1 MQVYCEGR
9 RSYNRSF
16 RIDIRVVKSETSRYT
31 VITKAKLKPG
41 TAFKV
46 YVTAFTVKGEGA
58 TSDAVNVNTPSKGKG
73 KRCLF
78 YYNYVLVYLSRSQTI
93 YYPRVLKQLDCN

>member
-16 RIDIRVVKSETSRYT
+16 RIDIHVVKSETSRYT

-41 TAFKV
+41 TTFTV

-58 TSDAVNVNTPSKGKG
+58 TSDAKIVNTPSKGE
-73 KRCLF
+73 RSSVCF
-78 YYNYVLVYLSRSQTI
+78 TIIMYLCI
-93 YYPRVLKQLDCN
+93 FHAPKQ